1 MEVDADAIVV
11 GAGPNGLVAANVL
24 ADAGWSVLV
33 LEANAE
39 PGGSV
44 RSTELIEPGFVNDVC
59 SAFYPLASE
68 GSPIDQLHL
77 DRHGLRWLHAPTV
90 LAHPA
95 SDGSCPIIS
104 RRIDETMGSLDA
116 LHPGDGAAW
125 KGLIDRWD
133 GLQPQLSDLLFQP
146 FPPVTPAARLA
157 TSMPPRD
164 LVRLARF
171 LVLPVRR
178 LGEEELGG
186 AAARRL
192 LAGCAL
198 HADLTPESTLSG
210 FFGWLLGALAQ
221 INGFPVPEGGASS
234 VTNAL
239 VRRLEAAGGTVRC
252 GTAVDQVLVDR
263 GRAVG
268 VRTADGASLQAGRAV
283 LADVNA
289 PLLYTRLVAQGDL
302 PDGVLGDIER
312 FHWDDATF
320 KVDWTL
326 DGPIPWSAPEARRAG
341 TVHVAEDVDALTVVA
356 SELARGLLP
365 AKPFLLVGQQS
376 MTDPTRQPEGK
387 ETAWA
392 YTHVPR
398 KVRGDAAGE
407 LGTDWSHDDVAGF
420 AARIEDEVEGLAPG
434 FKQLIRGRHVLT
446 PDGFAEE
453 NPNLSWGAINGG
465 TAQLHQQLVFRP
477 VPGLGRATTPI
488 TSLYLASSSAHP
500 GGGLHG
506 APGAN
511 AARAAIW
518 QDRTRPWRR
527 RRASGASGVGLG
539 AGATARRRAP
549 RAAGRR
555 SC

>member
-1 MEVDADAIVV
+1 VAADADALVV
-11 GAGPNGLVAANVL
+11 GAGPNGLVAANLL

-33 LEANAE
+33 LEANEE

-77 DRHGLRWLHAPTV
+77 DRHGLTWLHAPTV

-104 RRIDETMGSLDA
+104 RRLEETMASLD
-116 LHPGDGAAW
+116 LHHPGDGAAW
-125 KGLIDRWD
+125 KGLIDRWEA
-133 GLQPQLSDLLFQP
+133 LQPQLSDLLFQP
-146 FPPVTPAARLA
+146 FPPVTPAVRLG
-157 TSMPPRD
+157 TSMAPRE
-164 LVRLARF
+164 LARLARF
-171 LVLPVRR
+171 LLLPARR

-186 AAARRL
+186 AASRRL

-210 FFGWLLGALAQ
+210 FFGWLLCALGQ
-221 INGFPVPEGGASS
+221 INGFPVPEGGASA
-234 VTNAL
+234 VTDAL
-239 VRRLEAAGGTVRC
+239 LSRLEAGGGSVRC
-252 GTAVDQVLVDR
+252 GEPVDKVVVDR

-268 VRTADGASLQAGRAV
+268 VRTAGGETLHAGRAV

-289 PLLYTRLVAQGDL
+289 PLLYTRLVAEGDL

-312 FHWDDATF
+312 FQWDDGTF

-326 DGPIPWSAPEARRAG
+326 DGPIPWVAPEARRAG
-341 TVHVAEDVDALTVVA
+341 TVHIAEDVDALTVVA

-365 AKPFLLVGQQS
+365 ANPFLLVGQQS

-392 YTHVPR
+392 YTHIPR
-398 KVRGDAAGE
+398 MVRGDSAGV
-407 LGTDWSHDDVAGF
+407 LGTEWSGDDVAGF
-420 AARIEDEVEGLAPG
+420 VDRIEAEVETLAPG
-434 FKQLIRGRHVLT
+434 FQRLIRGRHVLT
-446 PDGFAEE
+446 PERFEEE
-453 NPNLSWGAINGG
+453 NPNLAGGAINGG

-488 TSLYLASSSAHP
+488 KGLFLASSSAHP

-527 RRASGASGVGLG
+527 RS
-539 AGATARRRAP
+539 
-549 RAAGRR
+549 
-555 SC
+555 